1 MIAREAL
8 LSLVIIP
15 QKLQNVSRMTDDNLI
30 SAQEMIMTAFT
41 NIERAEVEKNNKLL
55 KIWRVTL
62 ESIRSNAKNGEN
74 LGANLYAHSR
84 VIDLKNGILLVEAD
98 HPAWIQ
104 TLRIYQKYILI
115 GLKRGVP
122 DVKISSLAFRLRG
135 TNAELHSQFTEEK
148 IRSDIEERIQKEEK
162 VIQEFD
168 EKNRTASSDSNAPVS
183 RSEFRK
189 DSQNSVRNEDNSS
202 QNKEIPENLRQ
213 ILDRLK
219 ADILTDSK

>member
-1 MIAREAL
+1 MFNEE
-8 LSLVIIP
+8 
-15 QKLQNVSRMTDDNLI
+15 NLI

-41 NIERAEVEKNNKLL
+41 NIERTEVEKNNKLL
-55 KIWRVTL
+55 KTWRFTL

-74 LGANLYAHSR
+74 LGINLYSHSR
-84 VIDLKNGILLVEAD
+84 VIDLKNGILLIEAD

-104 TLRIYQKYILI
+104 TFRIYQKYILN

-135 TNAELHSQFTEEK
+135 SNVELHSQMTEEK
-148 IRSDIEERIQKEEK
+148 IRSNIEERIQKEEK

-168 EKNRTASSDSNAPVS
+168 EKNKNL
-183 RSEFRK
+183 EN
-189 DSQNSVRNEDNSS
+189 SQSQDGENSKNST
-202 QNKEIPENLRQ
+202 QNKEIPQNLRQ

>member
-1 MIAREAL
+1 MAYE
-8 LSLVIIP
+8 
-15 QKLQNVSRMTDDNLI
+15 DNLI

-55 KIWRVTL
+55 KTWRVTL

-122 DVKISSLAFRLRG
+122 DIKISSLAFRLRG
-135 TNAELHSQFTEEK
+135 SNAELHEKINEEK
-148 IRSDIEERIQKEEK
+148 TREDLKQRLEREDEALRKYDENNRQKNAESA
-162 VIQEFD
+162 V
-168 EKNRTASSDSNAPVS
+168 NSSDSGKTV
-183 RSEFRK
+183 ERK
-189 DSQNSVRNEDNSS
+189 EM
-202 QNKEIPENLRQ
+202 PENLRK
-213 ILDRLK
+213 ILERLK
-219 ADILTDSK
+219 EDMLTNGE

>member
-1 MIAREAL
+1 MFNEE
-8 LSLVIIP
+8 
-15 QKLQNVSRMTDDNLI
+15 NLI

-55 KIWRVTL
+55 KTWRFTL

-74 LGANLYAHSR
+74 LGINLYSHSR
-84 VIDLKNGILLVEAD
+84 VIDLKNGILLIEAD

-104 TLRIYQKYILI
+104 TFRIYQKYILN

-135 TNAELHSQFTEEK
+135 SNVELHSQMTEEK
-148 IRSDIEERIQKEEK
+148 IRSNIEERIQKEEK

-168 EKNRTASSDSNAPVS
+168 EKNKNL
-183 RSEFRK
+183 EN
-189 DSQNSVRNEDNSS
+189 SQSQDGENSKNST
-202 QNKEIPENLRQ
+202 QNKEIPQNLRQ
-213 ILDRLK
+213 ILERLK

>member
-1 MIAREAL
+1 MFNE
-8 LSLVIIP
+8 
-15 QKLQNVSRMTDDNLI
+15 DNLI

-41 NIERAEVEKNNKLL
+41 NIERVEVEKNNKLL
-55 KIWRVTL
+55 KTWRFTL

-74 LGANLYAHSR
+74 LGINLYSHSR
-84 VIDLKNGILLVEAD
+84 VIDLKNGILLIEAD

-104 TLRIYQKYILI
+104 TFRIYQKYILN

-135 TNAELHSQFTEEK
+135 SNVELHSQMTEEK
-148 IRSDIEERIQKEEK
+148 IRSNIEERIQKEEK

-168 EKNRTASSDSNAPVS
+168 EKNKNL
-183 RSEFRK
+183 EN
-189 DSQNSVRNEDNSS
+189 SQSQDGENSKNST
-202 QNKEIPENLRQ
+202 QNKEIPQNLRQ

>member
-1 MIAREAL
+1 
-8 LSLVIIP
+8 
-15 QKLQNVSRMTDDNLI
+15 MTDENLI

-55 KIWRVTL
+55 KTWRLTL

-74 LGANLYAHSR
+74 LGINLYSHSR
-84 VIDLKNGILLVEAD
+84 VIDLKNGILLIEAD

-104 TLRIYQKYILI
+104 TLRIYQKYILT

-135 TNAELHSQFTEEK
+135 TNAELHSQLNEEK
-148 IRSDIEERIQKEEK
+148 IRNNIEERIQKEEK

-168 EKNRTASSDSNAPVS
+168 EKNHATSTD
-183 RSEFRK
+183 FR
-189 DSQNSVRNEDNSS
+189 QNEDNSS

-219 ADILTDSK
+219 ADILNDSK

>member
-1 MIAREAL
+1 MFNE
-8 LSLVIIP
+8 
-15 QKLQNVSRMTDDNLI
+15 DNLI

-55 KIWRVTL
+55 KTWRFTL

-74 LGANLYAHSR
+74 LGINLYSHSR
-84 VIDLKNGILLVEAD
+84 VIDLKNGILLIEAD

-104 TLRIYQKYILI
+104 TFRIYQKYILN

-135 TNAELHSQFTEEK
+135 SNVELHSQMTEEK
-148 IRSDIEERIQKEEK
+148 IRSNIEERIQKEEK

-168 EKNRTASSDSNAPVS
+168 EKNKNL
-183 RSEFRK
+183 EN
-189 DSQNSVRNEDNSS
+189 SQSQDGENSKNST
-202 QNKEIPENLRQ
+202 QNKEIPQNLRQ

>member
-1 MIAREAL
+1 
-8 LSLVIIP
+8 
-15 QKLQNVSRMTDDNLI
+15 MTDENLI

-55 KIWRVTL
+55 KTWRLTL

-74 LGANLYAHSR
+74 LGINLYSHSR
-84 VIDLKNGILLVEAD
+84 VIDLKNGILLIEAD

-104 TLRIYQKYILI
+104 TLRIYQKYILT

-135 TNAELHSQFTEEK
+135 TNAELHSQLNEEK
-148 IRSDIEERIQKEEK
+148 IRNNIEERIQKEEK

-168 EKNRTASSDSNAPVS
+168 EKNHATSTDS
-183 RSEFRK
+183 R
-189 DSQNSVRNEDNSS
+189 QNEDNSS

>member
-1 MIAREAL
+1 MFNEE
-8 LSLVIIP
+8 
-15 QKLQNVSRMTDDNLI
+15 NLI

-55 KIWRVTL
+55 KTWRFTL

-74 LGANLYAHSR
+74 LGINLYSHSR
-84 VIDLKNGILLVEAD
+84 VIDLKNGILLIEAD

-104 TLRIYQKYILI
+104 TFRIYQKYILN

-135 TNAELHSQFTEEK
+135 SNVELHSQITEEK
-148 IRSDIEERIQKEEK
+148 IRSNIEERIQKEERI
-162 VIQEFD
+162 IQEFD
-168 EKNRTASSDSNAPVS
+168 EKNKNTEN
-183 RSEFRK
+183 
-189 DSQNSVRNEDNSS
+189 SQSQDGENSKNST
-202 QNKEIPENLRQ
+202 QNKEIPQNLRQ

>member
-1 MIAREAL
+1 MAYE
-8 LSLVIIP
+8 
-15 QKLQNVSRMTDDNLI
+15 DNLI

-55 KIWRVTL
+55 KTWRVTL

-135 TNAELHSQFTEEK
+135 TNAELHSPLTEEK

-168 EKNRTASSDSNAPVS
+168 EKNRAASSDSNAPVS

-189 DSQNSVRNEDNSS
+189 DSQNSVQTEDNSS

>member
-1 MIAREAL
+1 MFNE
-8 LSLVIIP
+8 
-15 QKLQNVSRMTDDNLI
+15 DNLI

-55 KIWRVTL
+55 KTWRFTL

-74 LGANLYAHSR
+74 LGINLYSHSR
-84 VIDLKNGILLVEAD
+84 VIDLKNGILLIEAD

-104 TLRIYQKYILI
+104 TFRIYQKYILN

-135 TNAELHSQFTEEK
+135 SNVELHSQMKEEK
-148 IRSDIEERIQKEEK
+148 IRSNIEERIQKEEK

-168 EKNRTASSDSNAPVS
+168 EKNKNL
-183 RSEFRK
+183 EN
-189 DSQNSVRNEDNSS
+189 SQSQDGENSKNST
-202 QNKEIPENLRQ
+202 QNKEIPQNLRQ

>member
-1 MIAREAL
+1 MAFGD
-8 LSLVIIP
+8 
-15 QKLQNVSRMTDDNLI
+15 NVI
-30 SAQEMIMTAFT
+30 SAEEMIMTAFT

-55 KIWRVTL
+55 KTWRVTL

-74 LGANLYAHSR
+74 LGVNLYSHSR
-84 VIDLKNGILLVEAD
+84 IIDLKNGILLVEAD

-104 TLRIYQKYILI
+104 TLRIYQKYII
-115 GLKRGVP
+115 TGLKRGVP

-135 TNAELHSQFTEEK
+135 TNAELHSQLTEEK

-168 EKNRTASSDSNAPVS
+168 EKNRAASALSA
-183 RSEFRK
+183 
-189 DSQNSVRNEDNSS
+189 QNGDNSP
-202 QNKEIPENLRQ
+202 QNKEIPENLKK

-219 ADILTDSK
+219 TDILTDNK